1 MDTPVTSF
9 YKEDNGLRFKRG
21 RLMVMTEAAVA
32 PMKVAEV
39 TGIGPLGLEH
49 VNRKDDPRNGN
60 SVR

>member
-1 MDTPVTSF
+1 
-9 YKEDNGLRFKRG
+9 
-21 RLMVMTEAAVA
+21 MVMTEAAVA